1 MQEFLTTLASFP
13 TFVFTCAL
21 LLTLLYWMVVIF
33 GALDLD
39 FLDSVLGLDSM
50 DAAFDGAIESIDGV
64 VDGAVD
70 GALESLEGVADGAVE
85 GAAESI
91 EGAFDAGAEGVAE
104 GAAEGAADAADA
116 ADADGDV
123 GLLAG
128 LLNAMGVRGVPIT
141 IVGTFVIFW
150 AWILSYLT
158 TRFLGPLA
166 ATAIVALAIA
176 VTSGFGSLFMAAIS
190 SKPFKKL
197 FVTHQAERRATLVG
211 KLCTVLSAKVDGN
224 FGRAEIEDG
233 GAGFVAEVRCPQDN
247 QLKRGEQ
254 ALVYRYEPSEGIF
267 YIGPVDAAL
276 TEAAKI
282 VEES

>member
-1 MQEFLTTLASFP
+1 MQEFLTTLVSFP
-13 TFVFTCAL
+13 TIAFTCAL
-21 LLTLLYWMVVIF
+21 AMALLYWMVVIF

-50 DAAFDGAIESIDGV
+50 DAAFDGALESI
-64 VDGAVD
+64 
-70 GALESLEGVADGAVE
+70 EGVADGAVE

-91 EGAFDAGAEGVAE
+91 DGALDAGAEGVAE
-104 GAAEGAADAADA
+104 GAADAAH
-116 ADADGDV
+116 GEHG
-123 GLLAG
+123 GLLSG

-150 AWILSYLT
+150 AWILSYLS

-166 ATAIVALAIA
+166 ATVIVGLAIT
-176 VTSGFGSLFMAAIS
+176 VTSGFGALIMAAIS
-190 SKPFKKL
+190 SRPFRKL
-197 FVTHQAERRATLVG
+197 FVTQQAPRRASLVG
-211 KLCTVLSAKVDGN
+211 KICTVLSARVDGN

-247 QLKRGEQ
+247 GLIRGAP

-267 YIGPVDAAL
+267 FIGPVDAAL
-276 TEAAKI
+276 TEAAK
-282 VEES
+282 VADES

>member
-1 MQEFLTTLASFP
+1 VQEFLSTIASFP

-21 LLTLLYWMVVIF
+21 VLTLLYWMVVIF

-50 DAAFDGAIESIDGV
+50 DAAFDGALESI
-64 VDGAVD
+64 
-70 GALESLEGVADGAVE
+70 EGVADGAVE

-91 EGAFDAGAEGVAE
+91 DGAFESIDGAADGAVE

-116 ADADGDV
+116 DAVEDG
-123 GLLAG
+123 GLLSG

-150 AWILSYLT
+150 AWILSYLA
-158 TRFLGPLA
+158 TRFLGPIA
-166 ATAIVALAIA
+166 APLVIGLAIA
-176 VTSGFGSLFMAAIS
+176 VTSGFGALFMAAIS
-190 SKPFKKL
+190 SRPFKKL

-211 KLCTVLSAKVDGN
+211 KMCTVLSAKVDGR

-247 QLKRGEQ
+247 DLKRGEQ
-254 ALVYRYEPSEGIF
+254 ALVYRYEPSEGVF
-267 YIGPVDAAL
+267 FIGPVDAAL
-276 TEAAKI
+276 TEAAK
-282 VEES
+282 VTAEES

>member
-1 MQEFLTTLASFP
+1 MLEFLTTIASFP
-13 TFVFTCAL
+13 TLVFTCAL
-21 LLTLLYWMVVIF
+21 VLTLLYWMVVIF

-50 DAAFDGAIESIDGV
+50 DAAFDGALESI
-64 VDGAVD
+64 
-70 GALESLEGVADGAVE
+70 EGVADGAVE

-91 EGAFDAGAEGVAE
+91 DGAFEAADGVAE
-104 GAAEGAADAADA
+104 GATEGAAEADA
-116 ADADGDV
+116 VDDG

-158 TRFLGPLA
+158 TRFLGPIA
-166 ATAIVALAIA
+166 APLVIGLAIA
-176 VTSGFGSLFMAAIS
+176 VTSAFGALFLAAVS
-190 SKPFKKL
+190 SRPFKKL

-211 KLCTVLSAKVDGN
+211 KMCTVLSAKVDGK

-233 GAGFVAEVRCPQDN
+233 GAGFVAEVRCPQKND
-247 QLKRGEQ
+247 LKRGAQ
-254 ALVYRYEPSEGIF
+254 ALVYRYEPSEGVF
-267 YIGPVDAAL
+267 FIGPVDDAL
-276 TEAAKI
+276 TEAAKLTAG
-282 VEES
+282 ES